1 MSTTTPTSKVGPVAS
16 ETASGFKDAIVIP
29 SMSVEGRINDIDK
42 PEIHVKTYADATLLH
57 ITAEGNKTGA
67 FSIDVDLHRLVGLND
82 KTHDAPIP
90 TDVFHGTVDGVHS
103 PTGRF
108 QHPTEEG
115 WDIRFDC
122 AAVPPF
128 WCAVHVTV
136 EKVSAAVYEEKL
148 SGIKRSIDAVE
159 EESPV
164 NPRGASADIFVEW
177 QALCVAF
184 LCVACIPPLSLSSTP
199 FSILHRPPR
208 SQGTHFTVD
217 KAVYDAVLRFFKTN
231 FVRCCAFP
239 LPGGRSCGCQE
250 TTPHYVEVS
259 KDVLKRLKRKP
270 DLRHRVIRIDGGV
283 VGKNA
288 KSRVAEGTTTVA
300 AILRHGGYDVCRENI
315 KKGWCDGGKQLT
327 PGAIFG
333 YTNADGLEGF
343 DMIDVKATPT
353 IIPPPP
359 SPVDATPSPTAP
371 SSQPP
376 KLARTMSCAV

>member
-42 PEIHVKTYADATLLH
+42 PEIHVKTYADATLLQ
-57 ITAEGNKTGA
+57 ITAEGKKTDA
-67 FSIDVDLHRLVGLND
+67 FSIDVDLHRLISVTD

-90 TDVFHGTVDGVHS
+90 ADVFHGTVDGVNS

-115 WDIRFDC
+115 WDVRFDC
-122 AAVPPF
+122 AAVPSF

-159 EESPV
+159 DESP
-164 NPRGASADIFVEW
+164 
-177 QALCVAF
+177 
-184 LCVACIPPLSLSSTP
+184 
-199 FSILHRPPR
+199 
-208 SQGTHFTVD
+208 
-217 KAVYDAVLRFFKTN
+217 
-231 FVRCCAFP
+231 
-239 LPGGRSCGCQE
+239 
-250 TTPHYVEVS
+250 
-259 KDVLKRLKRKP
+259 
-270 DLRHRVIRIDGGV
+270 
-283 VGKNA
+283 
-288 KSRVAEGTTTVA
+288 
-300 AILRHGGYDVCRENI
+300 
-315 KKGWCDGGKQLT
+315 
-327 PGAIFG
+327 
-333 YTNADGLEGF
+333 
-343 DMIDVKATPT
+343 VKATPT
-353 IIPPPP
+353 AMPPPP